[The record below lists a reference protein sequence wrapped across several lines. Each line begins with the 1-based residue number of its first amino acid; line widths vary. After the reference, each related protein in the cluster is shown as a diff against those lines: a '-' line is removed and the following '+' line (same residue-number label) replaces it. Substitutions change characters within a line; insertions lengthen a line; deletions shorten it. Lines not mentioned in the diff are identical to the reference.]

1 VVQLY
6 VRDEVSSVTTPV
18 MSLKAFKRVKA
29 LQPGQTVTVTF
40 NLDVTK
46 ELAVYNRFVG
56 PSLSLR
62 CCAPFSRQ
70 HSSSSSSPPHHHRLP
85 PHRKYEWVVEPGQFT
100 LMVGPSS
107 NDIRLSGEFAV
118 FL

>member
-29 LQPGQTVTVTF
+29 LQPGQTMTVTF

-46 ELAVYNRFVG
+46 ELAVYNRFDL
-56 PSLSLR
+56 SLSLSR
-62 CCAPFSRQ
+62 CNLL
-70 HSSSSSSPPHHHRLP
+70 HSHTHHHLLP